1 MAIEMFKRGSV
12 EMLALLI
19 LNEGE
24 THGYRIVQELKDRSD
39 GRLIVKEG
47 SLYPIL
53 YKLSD
58 EGYIQSKEDIL
69 ETKLGRKRIRILYS
83 ITPKGKEHLLQLKEE
98 YDMVHDSIRC
108 IFERS
113 KDISS

>member
-19 LNEGE
+19 LNEDDA
-24 THGYRIVQELKDRSD
+24 HGYRIVQEIKDRSD
-39 GRLIVKEG
+39 GRLIIKEG

-58 EGYIQSKEDIL
+58 EGYIISQE
-69 ETKLGRKRIRILYS
+69 
-83 ITPKGKEHLLQLKEE
+83 
-98 YDMVHDSIRC
+98 
-108 IFERS
+108 
-113 KDISS
+113 DISSGPGTSVTSYIVSMTYPSWNQ

>member
-19 LNEGE
+19 LNEDDA
-24 THGYRIVQELKDRSD
+24 HGYRIVQEIKDRSD
-39 GRLIVKEG
+39 GRLIIKEG

-58 EGYIQSKEDIL
+58 EGYIISQEDI
-69 ETKLGRKRIRILYS
+69 YS
-83 ITPKGKEHLLQLKEE
+83 ITPKGREHLIQLKEE
-98 YDMVHDSIRC
+98 YDIVHDSIRC

-113 KDISS
+113 KSL

>member
-19 LNEGE
+19 LNEDDA
-24 THGYRIVQELKDRSD
+24 HGYRIVQEIKDRSD
-39 GRLIVKEG
+39 GRLIIKEG

-58 EGYIQSKEDIL
+58 EGYIIL
-69 ETKLGRKRIRILYS
+69 RKIFLRLSLGVSVFALFILS
-83 ITPKGKEHLLQLKEE
+83 HL
-98 YDMVHDSIRC
+98 
-108 IFERS
+108 
-113 KDISS
+113 KDENI